1 MAAPPSSSRRAAW
14 IAGAVGLLLLALLIT
29 MLTVHTDRCARDFD
43 ARVINAQPGL
53 TAPRFFLDN
62 DSYAWLVH
70 ARDLMD
76 SGDWRIRHTFMDN
89 TPYGRPMHWSHPILW
104 GLRGMTA
111 LFVQWNG
118 WSRARSLDLAG
129 VWIMPLFQF
138 LILSP
143 VFVLLLRKTGWATA
157 ALLVLPCLVMEPL
170 FSVFYPIKPDHHG
183 LQVFSSFLAFLCLYL
198 GGMGWVRADPT
209 PVTDPPV
216 RAFMPLRPPSSSE
229 ARRWFAAAGLLGAV
243 SLWLGATVWM
253 FAFVI
258 TLAAALSVIP
268 AWCAPPTGAGRY
280 QPSLWGIWGLTGAA
294 GSMIFYLLEYAP
306 NHFSMRLEVNH
317 PVYMLTWLGTAGG
330 ISFASRASSWRF
342 WHNRSGP
349 EWGWLAASILA
360 ALAVPVLILAGP
372 AEWHVLRDPISFQW
386 NDRFVAEFE
395 PGLFFAIRKARDFLW
410 PAFGVLPVAALILL
424 LHRAPRDE
432 RIPSGR
438 SLVLFTLLFGLLF
451 LRQLRWLPFFV
462 LPLTG
467 LAALLLNQRLA
478 GAGRRST
485 LAAVLAT
492 ALALNIAMAGR
503 SRWQIESNAGQAILP
518 PEAWVRAL
526 AVKHTVLRIG
536 LAAGTQ
542 AWRMIGTTDDA
553 PCLYYFTGIPSTA
566 SFYWE
571 NRDGWQAE
579 INFYCDTPDGNAA
592 RSIALERGLTRALA
606 LPAPDRE
613 CLFAMRTAQASPG
626 DGWTP
631 DQPTLADRVAGENT
645 SPRPPDWMTLDKPL
659 SSALSERI
667 LLSTPAGYFHL
678 QKPVSFYALSPGHVP
693 ESPDN

>member
-14 IAGAVGLLLLALLIT
+14 IAGAAGLLLLALLIT

-183 LQVFSSFLAFLCLYL
+183 LQVFSSFLSFLCLYL
-198 GGMGWVRADPT
+198 GGMGWVQT
-209 PVTDPPV
+209 KPPPLTAPPL
-216 RAFMPLRPPSSSE
+216 RAFMPLRPPALFE
-229 ARRWFAAAGLLGAV
+229 ARRWFAAAGLMGAV

-253 FAFVI
+253 FAFAI

-268 AWCAPPTGAGRY
+268 AWCVPPAGADRY
-280 QPSLWGIWGLTGAA
+280 QPSLWGIWGLAGTAA
-294 GSMIFYLLEYAP
+294 SMAFYLLEYAP
-306 NHFSMRLEVNH
+306 NHLSMRLEVNH
-317 PVYMLTWLGTAGG
+317 PVYALTWLGAAGG
-330 ISFASRASSWRF
+330 MVFATRSDSWRF
-342 WHNRSGP
+342 WSNRTTR
-349 EWGWLAASILA
+349 EWSLLAASIVA
-360 ALAVPVLILAGP
+360 GLAVPVLILAGP
-372 AEWHVLRDPISFQW
+372 SEWHVLRDPISFQW

-395 PGLFFAIRKARDFLW
+395 PGLSFAIRKARDFLW
-410 PAFGVLPVAALILL
+410 PAFGVLPLATALL
-424 LHRAPRDE
+424 LLPRTPRDE
-432 RIPSGR
+432 RLPADR
-438 SLVLFTLLFGLLF
+438 SLVVFTLLFGLLF

-462 LPLTG
+462 LPLCALTV
-467 LAALLLNQRLA
+467 LLLNQRLA
-478 GAGRRST
+478 AAGRRSA
-485 LAAVLAT
+485 LAAALAA
-492 ALALNIAMAGR
+492 ALALNIVLAFR
-503 SRWQIESNAGQAILP
+503 SRWQIEGMAAQAVLP
-518 PEAWVRAL
+518 PEAWGRAL
-526 AVKHTVLRIG
+526 AVKHTALRTG
-536 LAAGTQ
+536 LAAGTNT
-542 AWRMIGTTDDA
+542 WRMIGTTDDA
-553 PCLYYFTGIPSTA
+553 PCLYYFTGIPSVA

-571 NRDGWQAE
+571 NVAGWQAE
-579 INFYCDTPDGNAA
+579 IDFYCDAPDGNMA
-592 RSIALERGLTRALA
+592 RVIARERGLTHALA

-613 CLFAMRTAQASPG
+613 CLFAMRTAQASSG
-626 DGWTP
+626 DGWDP
-631 DQPTLADRVAGENT
+631 DQPSLANRIAAEN
-645 SPRPPDWMTLDKPL
+645 PRPEPPDWMSLDTPL

-678 QKPVSFYALSPGHVP
+678 QKPISFYALAPHSAS
-693 ESPDN
+693 ESSND